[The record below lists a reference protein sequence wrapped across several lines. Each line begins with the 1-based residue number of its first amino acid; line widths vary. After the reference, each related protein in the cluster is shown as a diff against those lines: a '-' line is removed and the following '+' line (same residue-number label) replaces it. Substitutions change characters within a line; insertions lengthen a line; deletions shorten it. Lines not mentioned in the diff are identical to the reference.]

1 MFFRQHWVDP
11 RLAYGS
17 SLGIPKMRLLGN
29 IVDQVWLPNTFFV
42 NDLSDA
48 KPSKDFLFELTEE
61 GHITYSHRCLE
72 IFLTKLFSHV
82 FEKVDFLKTIPLA
95 SLANKLTV
103 YCSAIK
109 KILLSRF
116 CLIMFRKSLRLYCPM
131 DLRKFPMDQQ
141 ICEMVFESCKY
152 FNTYKILLFHI
163 YIQNCHSNVVAI
175 LVVST
180 IVLRVLPGTRIT
192 HKRSSFPFL

>member
-1 MFFRQHWVDP
+1 MIRNGCTLVAKDKFRSICTLVTCLFCNILNPFVQTKYHSSQFWNSACAFPFMVLLANNGFFKFQEVTIVMFFRQHWLDP

-72 IFLTKLFSHV
+72 IFLT
-82 FEKVDFLKTIPLA
+82 
-95 SLANKLTV
+95 
-103 YCSAIK
+103 
-109 KILLSRF
+109 
-116 CLIMFRKSLRLYCPM
+116 
-131 DLRKFPMDQQ
+131 
-141 ICEMVFESCKY
+141 
-152 FNTYKILLFHI
+152 
-163 YIQNCHSNVVAI
+163 
-175 LVVST
+175 
-180 IVLRVLPGTRIT
+180 
-192 HKRSSFPFL
+192 